1 MGKNKPT
8 FTHLI
13 HEFPSQL
20 FHLCEYG
27 LKEEHIHNAMGM
39 FGAPPLSVLLRS
51 RSSNGGENAFQSIA
65 SFINDRKQE

>member
-1 MGKNKPT
+1 MGKNKWT

-39 FGAPPLSVLLRS
+39 FGALPYSVLFLY
-51 RSSNGGENAFQSIA
+51 RSSSRGGNAFQSIA
-65 SFINDRKQE
+65 SFINARGS